1 MLGTAGLALLLPVVA
16 GSGSRAGAAAP
27 RTHTITMDKVKFGP
41 VPAGIKVGDTIVWDN
56 RDLVPHTATARDGSF
71 DVVIAAGHKA
81 KTVMRKA
88 GTLRF
93 FCRYHP
99 DMTGTLIVSR

>member
-1 MLGTAGLALLLPVVA
+1 MLGTAAMVVLLPVVA
-16 GSGSRAGAAAP
+16 GSGGRAEAAAP

-41 VPAGIKVGDTIVWDN
+41 VPAGIRVGDTIVWDN

-71 DVVIAAGHKA
+71 DVVIAAGHSA
-81 KTVMRKA
+81 RTVMRKA
-88 GTLRF
+88 GTVPF

-99 DMTGTLIVSR
+99 DMTGKLVVGR

>member
-1 MLGTAGLALLLPVVA
+1 MLGTAGLVLLLPVVA
-16 GSGSRAGAAAP
+16 GSGTRAESAAP

-71 DVVIAAGHKA
+71 DVVIPTGHRA

-88 GTLRF
+88 GTVRF

-99 DMTGTLIVSR
+99 DMIGKLVVLR